1 MKKMMAGIR
10 ISLVWLLYTA
20 WKTIFSFPKCFE
32 KMVFSKKL
40 HGNMIFLVLF
50 IFAENMIFFFERKV
64 KDDFSQEIN
73 VNMIFSVYMYK
84 CYKYDIT
91 VLPKKNQIWSSSEKI
106 HLKVI
111 DILDWHSRKNS
122 NDSLYFSEELHRRF
136 HTI

>member
-136 HTI
+136 RTI

>member
-1 MKKMMAGIR
+1 MKKMMVGIR

-64 KDDFSQEIN
+64 KDDLSQEIN
-73 VNMIFSVYMYK
+73 GNMIFSVYMYK
-84 CYKYDIT
+84 CYKYNIT
-91 VLPKKNQIWSSSEKI
+91 VLSKKNQRWSSSEKI
-106 HLKVI
+106 HLKVT
-111 DILDWHSRKNS
+111 DILDWHSRNNS
-122 NDSLYFSEELHRRF
+122 NDSRYFCGDLHRRF